1 MGAGPGAGPRR
12 GGAGDLA
19 EEKAGLG
26 GGGRDRAEEGGAWPR
41 GRDRG
46 RAEKGASRVEEGARL
61 RAQLCEELLLSMR
74 LALGW
79 IPSTTKIQLT
89 SKVNKKAG
97 LTMYC

>member
-41 GRDRG
+41 GQGRG
-46 RAEKGASRVEEGARL
+46 RAEKGAGRVEEGAGLGHSSVKSFCLACARP
-61 RAQLCEELLLSMR
+61 RAGS
-74 LALGW
+74 LALQ
-79 IPSTTKIQLT
+79 KY
-89 SKVNKKAG
+89 N
-97 LTMYC
+97 